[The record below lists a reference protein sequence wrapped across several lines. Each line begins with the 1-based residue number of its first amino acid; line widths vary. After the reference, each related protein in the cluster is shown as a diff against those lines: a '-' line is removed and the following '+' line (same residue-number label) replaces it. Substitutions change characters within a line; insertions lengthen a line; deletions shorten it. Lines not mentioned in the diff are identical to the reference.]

1 SVSCTSLFS
10 FTFAMMSCTQAI
22 GSSSISTASY
32 RESGRFQLLVS
43 SAIPIP
49 NWETAFTDYSHTPA
63 GSANI
68 GDHHGIP
75 QARIRITPA
84 AHPSVQYASSLI
96 GVPPSW
102 TPPLQLQA
110 RAANYSDDA
119 AAWAAIQSSA
129 DVAIL
134 DRSE

>member
-1 SVSCTSLFS
+1 PSSIALVMLPI
-10 FTFAMMSCTQAI
+10 AAMSCSQAMV
-22 GSSSISTASY
+22 SSSISTASY
-32 RESGRFQLLVS
+32 RESGGFQLLGS

-49 NWETAFTDYSHTPA
+49 NWETAFTDYSRTPA

-68 GDHHGIP
+68 GDQHGIP

-96 GVPPSW
+96 GVPSSW
-102 TPPLQLQA
+102 TPPLSLQA

-119 AAWAAIQSSA
+119 AAWAGIQA
-129 DVAIL
+129 NAEVASL
-134 DRSE
+134 AAS